1 MRKKYAILFNR
12 KKRSFFVVLQFLD
25 AEIMEHLNKKLA
37 QAIDGLVSPTKERI
51 RDFILTI
58 KGKRLRP
65 AFIAVTTNL
74 LVRETEYRE
83 MAMER
88 SYNAAIAIEL
98 LHNMTLIHDDLID
111 GAPIRRGKEA
121 FHILHGADRALHD
134 GDVLHAYA
142 LTLLKNEPT
151 LNLVLDYAYQ
161 VSLGNAIELEDRLD
175 HNFDFDMNHV
185 IKIMELKTAIVFA
198 GCVKLG
204 CLAADR
210 GDIFT
215 DRLHEAIVAAGIA
228 FQIQD
233 DYLDILGNPEQF
245 GKVPYWDIQESKRN
259 LFLYFVLQTEYAS
272 QIKKIYKKPIGEKT
286 EEEINL
292 VIEAF
297 RSVSQKVRE
306 VRDKYAKFCIQEL
319 EAIQGEMSSEDTQA
333 NELFDFLKV
342 LVQFLAER
350 EK

>member
-1 MRKKYAILFNR
+1 M
-12 KKRSFFVVLQFLD
+12 VLQFVD
-25 AEIMEHLNKKLA
+25 AEIMEHLNRKLT

-51 RDFILTI
+51 RDFILNN

-65 AFIAVTTNL
+65 ALIAVTTNI
-74 LVRETEYRE
+74 LVKETDYRET
-83 MAMER
+83 AMER

-111 GAPIRRGKEA
+111 GAPIRRGKKA
-121 FHILHGADRALHD
+121 FHVLHGTNRALHD

-161 VSLGNAIELEDRLD
+161 VSLGNAIELEDRID
-175 HNFDFDMNHV
+175 HNFNFDKNH
-185 IKIMELKTAIVFA
+185 ILEIMKLKTAIVFA

-204 CLAADR
+204 CLAANR
-210 GDIFT
+210 GDLFT

-259 LFLYFVLQTEYAS
+259 LFLYFALQTPYAP
-272 QIKKIYKKPIGEKT
+272 QIKEIYNKQVGEKT
-286 EEEINL
+286 EEDIKF

-297 RSVSQKVRE
+297 QSVNQKVRE
-306 VRDKYAKFCIQEL
+306 VRDEYSKFCLQEL
-319 EAIQGEMSSEDTQA
+319 DTIPSELNSGDEETKD
-333 NELFDFLKV
+333 LFDFLKI
-342 LVQFLAER
+342 LVQFLVMR

>member
-1 MRKKYAILFNR
+1 M
-12 KKRSFFVVLQFLD
+12 VLEFLD
-25 AEIMEHLNKKLA
+25 AEIMENLNKKLTL
-37 QAIDGLVSPTKERI
+37 AIDGLVSPTKERI
-51 RDFILTI
+51 RDFILTTS
-58 KGKRLRP
+58 GKRLRP
-65 AFIAVTTNL
+65 ALISVTTDL
-74 LVRETEYRE
+74 LVRETENYE
-83 MAMER
+83 SAMER

-111 GAPIRRGKEA
+111 GAPIRRGKKS
-121 FHILHGADRALHD
+121 FHIIHGADRALHD

-151 LNLVLDYAYQ
+151 LDLVLDYAYQ

-175 HNFDFDMNHV
+175 QNFDITKDHV

-204 CLAADR
+204 CIAANR
-210 GDIFT
+210 GELFT

-233 DYLDILGNPEQF
+233 DYLDILGNPEEF

-259 LFLYFVLQTEYAS
+259 LFLYFALQTEYTS
-272 QIKKIYKKPIGEKT
+272 QIKKIYNKPVGEKT
-286 EEEINL
+286 EEDIKFI
-292 VIEAF
+292 IEAF
-297 RSVSQKVRE
+297 RSVNQKVRE
-306 VRDKYAKFCIQEL
+306 VRDEYAQFCIQEL
-319 EAIQGEMSSEDTQA
+319 EDIQ
-333 NELFDFLKV
+333 NELNDEDMRASELFEFLKI
-342 LVQFLAER
+342 LVKFLAER

>member
-1 MRKKYAILFNR
+1 MVLE
-12 KKRSFFVVLQFLD
+12 FVN
-25 AEIMEHLNKKLA
+25 AEIMKHLNKKLT
-37 QAIDGLVSPTKERI
+37 QAINGLISPTRERI
-51 RDFILTI
+51 HDFILTTQ
-58 KGKRLRP
+58 GKRLRP
-65 AFIAVTTNL
+65 ALIAVTTDL
-74 LVRETEYRE
+74 LVRDTEHRE
-83 MAMER
+83 VAMER

-111 GAPIRRGKEA
+111 GAPVRRGKKA

-151 LNLVLDYAYQ
+151 LDLVLDYAYQ
-161 VSLGNAIELEDRLD
+161 VSLGNAIELEDRLEK
-175 HNFDFDMNHV
+175 NFDFDIDHV

-204 CLAADR
+204 CLAANR

-215 DRLHEAIVAAGIA
+215 DRLHDAIVAAGIA

-233 DYLDILGNPEQF
+233 DFLDILGNPEQF

-272 QIKKIYKKPIGEKT
+272 RIKQIYNKPVGEKT
-286 EEEINL
+286 EEEINF

-297 RSVSQKVRE
+297 RSVNHKVRE
-306 VRDKYAKFCIQEL
+306 VRDKYAQFCIQEL
-319 EAIQGEMSSEDTQA
+319 EDIQAEQSSEDSQI
-333 NELFDFLKV
+333 NELFVVLKI

>member
-1 MRKKYAILFNR
+1 M
-12 KKRSFFVVLQFLD
+12 VVEFLD
-25 AEIMEHLNKKLA
+25 AEIMEKLEKKLT
-37 QAIDGLVSPTKERI
+37 QAIEGLVSPTKERI
-51 RDFILTI
+51 RDFILRT

-65 AFIAVTTNL
+65 ALISVTTDL
-74 LVRETEYRE
+74 LVRETENRE
-83 MAMER
+83 AAMER

-111 GAPIRRGKEA
+111 GAPIRRGKKA
-121 FHILHGADRALHD
+121 FHIIHGADRALHD

-175 HNFDFDMNHV
+175 QNFDFDRDHV

-204 CLAADR
+204 CLAANR

-233 DYLDILGNPEQF
+233 DYLDILGNPEEF

-259 LFLYFVLQTEYAS
+259 LFLYFALQSEYAS
-272 QIKKIYKKPIGEKT
+272 QVKKIYNKPVGEKT
-286 EEEINL
+286 DQEIRF

-297 RSVSQKVRE
+297 RSVNHKVRE
-306 VRDKYAKFCIQEL
+306 VRDEYAQFCIQEL
-319 EAIQGEMSSEDTQA
+319 EDIQAELRTEDTKVID
-333 NELFDFLKV
+333 LFEFLKV
-342 LVQFLAER
+342 LVKFLAER

>member
-1 MRKKYAILFNR
+1 
-12 KKRSFFVVLQFLD
+12 
-25 AEIMEHLNKKLA
+25 
-37 QAIDGLVSPTKERI
+37 
-51 RDFILTI
+51 
-58 KGKRLRP
+58 
-65 AFIAVTTNL
+65 
-74 LVRETEYRE
+74 
-83 MAMER
+83 MER

-121 FHILHGADRALHD
+121 FHIIHGADRALHD

-151 LNLVLDYAYQ
+151 LNLVLDYAYN
-161 VSLGNAIELEDRLD
+161 VSLGNAIELEDRLNQNF
-175 HNFDFDMNHV
+175 NFDQEHV

-204 CLAADR
+204 CLAANR
-210 GDIFT
+210 GEIFT

-233 DYLDILGNPEQF
+233 DYLDILGNPEEF

-259 LFLYFVLQTEYAS
+259 LFLYFALQTEYAS
-272 QIKKIYKKPIGEKT
+272 KIKKIYNKPVGKKT
-286 EEEINL
+286 EEDLNVVL
-292 VIEAF
+292 EAF
-297 RSVSQKVRE
+297 RSVKDNVIE
-306 VRDKYAKFCIQEL
+306 VKDKYTQFSLQEIDSIQKEL
-319 EAIQGEMSSEDTQA
+319 SSDDPQLLV
-333 NELFDFLKV
+333 LFEFLGI

>member
-1 MRKKYAILFNR
+1 
-12 KKRSFFVVLQFLD
+12 
-25 AEIMEHLNKKLA
+25 MEHLNKKLT

-51 RDFILTI
+51 RDFILVTE
-58 KGKRLRP
+58 GKRLRP
-65 AFIAVTTNL
+65 ALIAVTTHI
-74 LVRETEYRE
+74 LVKDAEYRE
-83 MAMER
+83 EAMER

-111 GAPIRRGKEA
+111 GAPIRRGKKA

-161 VSLGNAIELEDRLD
+161 VSQGNAIELEDRLD
-175 HNFDFDMNHV
+175 HNFGFDMDHI

-204 CLAADR
+204 CLAANR

-233 DYLDILGNPEQF
+233 DYLDILGNPEHF

-259 LFLYFVLQTEYAS
+259 IFLYFILQTDYAPKIK
-272 QIKKIYKKPIGEKT
+272 QIYNKSVGEKT

-297 RSVSQKVRE
+297 RSVNQKVRK
-306 VRDKYAKFCIQEL
+306 VRDKYTQFCIQEL
-319 EAIQGEMSSEDTQA
+319 EAIQTELSGEDSQVD
-333 NELFDFLKV
+333 ELFDFLKV
-342 LVQFLAER
+342 LVQFLVER
-350 EK
+350 KK

>member
-1 MRKKYAILFNR
+1 MEKKG
-12 KKRSFFVVLQFLD
+12 SFFVVLEFLD
-25 AEIMEHLNKKLA
+25 AEIMEHLDKKLT

-51 RDFILTI
+51 RDFILTT

-65 AFIAVTTNL
+65 ALISVTTDF
-74 LVRETEYRE
+74 LVRETENCE
-83 MAMER
+83 AAMER

-111 GAPIRRGKEA
+111 GAPIRRGKKA
-121 FHILHGADRALHD
+121 FHIIHGADRALHD

-175 HNFDFDMNHV
+175 QNFNFGRDRV

-233 DYLDILGNPEQF
+233 DYLDILGNPEKF

-259 LFLYFVLQTEYAS
+259 LFLYFALQTEYAS
-272 QIKKIYKKPIGEKT
+272 QIKKIYNKPVGKKT
-286 EEEINL
+286 EKDIKFI
-292 VIEAF
+292 IEAF
-297 RSVSQKVRE
+297 RSVDQEVRE
-306 VRDKYAKFCIQEL
+306 VRDEYAQFCIQEL
-319 EAIQGEMSSEDTQA
+319 EDIQNDLSGEDSKTL
-333 NELFDFLKV
+333 ELFEFLKI
-342 LVQFLAER
+342 LVRFLAER

>member
-1 MRKKYAILFNR
+1 M
-12 KKRSFFVVLQFLD
+12 VLEFLD
-25 AEIMEHLNKKLA
+25 AEIMEQLDKKLT
-37 QAIDGLVSPTKERI
+37 QAIEGLVSPTKERI
-51 RDFILTI
+51 RDFILTT

-65 AFIAVTTNL
+65 ALISVTTNL
-74 LVRETEYRE
+74 LVRDTKIHEV
-83 MAMER
+83 AMER
-88 SYNAAIAIEL
+88 SHNAAIAIEL

-111 GAPIRRGKEA
+111 GAPIRRGKKA

-175 HNFDFDMNHV
+175 QNFDFNRDHV

-204 CLAADR
+204 CIAADR
-210 GDIFT
+210 GEIFT

-233 DYLDILGNPEQF
+233 DYLDILGNPEEF

-259 LFLYFVLQTEYAS
+259 LFLYFALQTEYAS
-272 QIKKIYKKPIGEKT
+272 QIKEIYNKPVGEKSDKD
-286 EEEINL
+286 IKFI
-292 VIEAF
+292 IEAF
-297 RSVSQKVRE
+297 RSVNQNVRE
-306 VRDKYAKFCIQEL
+306 VRDEYAHFCIQEL
-319 EAIQGEMSSEDTQA
+319 EEIQ
-333 NELFDFLKV
+333 NELTNRDTRTIELFEFLKI
-342 LVQFLAER
+342 LVKFLAER

>member
-1 MRKKYAILFNR
+1 M
-12 KKRSFFVVLQFLD
+12 VLEFLD
-25 AEIMEHLNKKLA
+25 AEIMENLDRKLTL
-37 QAIDGLVSPTKERI
+37 AIDGLVSPTKERI
-51 RDFILTI
+51 RDFILSTS
-58 KGKRLRP
+58 GKRLRP
-65 AFIAVTTNL
+65 ALISVTTDL
-74 LVRETEYRE
+74 LVRETDKYES
-83 MAMER
+83 AMER

-111 GAPIRRGKEA
+111 GAPIRRGKKA
-121 FHILHGADRALHD
+121 FHIIHGADRALHD

-151 LNLVLDYAYQ
+151 LDLVLDYAYQ

-175 HNFDFDMNHV
+175 QNFDISKAHV

-204 CLAADR
+204 CIAANR
-210 GDIFT
+210 GEIFT

-233 DYLDILGNPEQF
+233 DYLDILGNPEEF

-259 LFLYFVLQTEYAS
+259 LFLYFALQTESAS
-272 QIKKIYKKPIGEKT
+272 QIKKIYNKPVGEKT
-286 EEEINL
+286 EEDIKFI
-292 VIEAF
+292 IEAF
-297 RSVSQKVRE
+297 RSVNHKVRE
-306 VRDKYAKFCIQEL
+306 VRDEYAQFCIQEL
-319 EAIQGEMSSEDTQA
+319 EDIQKGLSSEDMRA
-333 NELFDFLKV
+333 FELFEFLKI
-342 LVQFLAER
+342 LVKFLAER

>member
-1 MRKKYAILFNR
+1 MG
-12 KKRSFFVVLQFLD
+12 KKRSFFVVLDFLD
-25 AEIMEHLNKKLA
+25 AEIMEHLNRKLTL
-37 QAIDGLVSPTKERI
+37 AIDGLVSPTKERI
-51 RDFILTI
+51 RDFIFTSQ
-58 KGKRLRP
+58 GKRLRP
-65 AFIAVTTNL
+65 ALISVTTDL
-74 LVRETEYRE
+74 LVRETENYSA
-83 MAMER
+83 AMER

-111 GAPIRRGKEA
+111 CAPVRRGKKA

-175 HNFDFDMNHV
+175 QNFDFTKEHV

-204 CLAADR
+204 CIAADR
-210 GDIFT
+210 GEIFT

-233 DYLDILGNPEQF
+233 DYLDILGNPEDF

-259 LFLYFVLQTEYAS
+259 LFLYFALQTENTS
-272 QIKKIYKKPIGEKT
+272 QIKKIYNKPVGEKT
-286 EEEINL
+286 EEDIKF
-292 VIEAF
+292 VIETF
-297 RSVSQKVRE
+297 RSINQKVRE
-306 VRDKYAKFCIQEL
+306 VRDEYAQFCIKEL
-319 EAIQGEMSSEDTQA
+319 KEIQKELNDKDTQA
-333 NELFDFLKV
+333 FELFEFLKI
-342 LVQFLAER
+342 LVKFLAER

>member
-1 MRKKYAILFNR
+1 MYTG
-12 KKRSFFVVLQFLD
+12 KKRSFFVVIQFLD
-25 AEIMEHLNKKLA
+25 AEIMEQLDKKLS
-37 QAIDGLVSPTKERI
+37 QAINGLISPTKERI
-51 RDFILTI
+51 RDYILNTA
-58 KGKRLRP
+58 GKRLRP
-65 AFIAVTTNL
+65 ALIAITTDL
-74 LVRETEYRE
+74 LVKESENREA
-83 MAMER
+83 AMER

-111 GAPIRRGKEA
+111 GAPIRRGRKA
-121 FHILHGADRALHD
+121 FHIIHGADRALHD

-151 LNLVLDYAYQ
+151 LDLVLDYAYH
-161 VSLGNAIELEDRLD
+161 VSLGNAIELEDRLEK
-175 HNFDFDMNHV
+175 NFDFDMEHI

-210 GDIFT
+210 GNIFT

-233 DYLDILGNPEQF
+233 DFLDILGNPEQF

-259 LFLYFVLQTEYAS
+259 LFLFFILQTEYAS
-272 QIKKIYKKPIGEKT
+272 QIKKIYNKPVGEKT
-286 EEEINL
+286 EEDIKF

-297 RSVSQKVRE
+297 RSVNHKVRE
-306 VRDKYAKFCIQEL
+306 VRDKYAQFCLNEL
-319 EAIQGEMSSEDTQA
+319 KAIQDEMGNKYYEI
-333 NELFDFLKV
+333 NELFEFLRL
-342 LVQFLAER
+342 LVQFLVER

>member
-1 MRKKYAILFNR
+1 MDNLDRKLT
-12 KKRSFFVVLQFLD
+12 L
-25 AEIMEHLNKKLA
+25 
-37 QAIDGLVSPTKERI
+37 AIDGLVSPTKERI
-51 RDFILTI
+51 RDFILTTS
-58 KGKRLRP
+58 GKRLRP
-65 AFIAVTTNL
+65 ALISVTTDL
-74 LVRETEYRE
+74 LVRETENYE
-83 MAMER
+83 SAMER

-111 GAPIRRGKEA
+111 GAPIRRGRKA
-121 FHILHGADRALHD
+121 FHIIHGADRALHD

-151 LNLVLDYAYQ
+151 LDLVLDYAYQ

-175 HNFDFDMNHV
+175 QNFDISKDHV

-204 CLAADR
+204 CIAANR
-210 GDIFT
+210 GEIFT

-233 DYLDILGNPEQF
+233 DYLDILGNPEEF

-259 LFLYFVLQTEYAS
+259 LFLFFALQTEYAS
-272 QIKKIYKKPIGEKT
+272 QIQKIYNKPVGKKT
-286 EEEINL
+286 EEDIKFI
-292 VIEAF
+292 IEAF
-297 RSVSQKVRE
+297 RSVNHKVRD
-306 VRDKYAKFCIQEL
+306 VRDEYAKFCIQEL
-319 EAIQGEMSSEDTQA
+319 EDIQKELSSEDMRA
-333 NELFDFLKV
+333 FELFQFLKI
-342 LVQFLAER
+342 LVKFLAER